1 MWRTRCRPWRVA
13 AVDDP
18 VRPTRVGMNLLPE
31 HWGARSAL
39 SGQALLAH
47 RADVFERM
55 AAAGLD
61 HVSLGDHVM
70 FQAGLGND
78 GLIDAASVLTASEG
92 LNVYLAV
99 YLLVLRHPVTV
110 ARQLLTLSQLGPGR
124 LTLGL
129 GIAGDDRREVEACGV
144 DPATRGRRMDE
155 SLRLLRQLLDG
166 DEVTIDGEFFTL
178 ESTRLRPALEASV
191 PLIVGG
197 RSGAALRRAGTLGD
211 GWLGLWNSAER
222 FAEAVGT
229 IERHAADVGRCDVTW
244 QHGMSFWCGFGP
256 DRTSARELVAPA
268 MERFYRVPFEKFERY
283 VPFGTPAEVAEFIRP
298 YVEAGAGTV
307 NVVPCAGSD
316 AADIDAVAEVRDH
329 LLRA

>member
-1 MWRTRCRPWRVA
+1 MGEPGRSV
-13 AVDDP
+13 
-18 VRPTRVGMNLLPE
+18 RVGMNLLPE
-31 HWGARSAL
+31 HWGARAAL
-39 SGQALLAH
+39 SGRALLAH
-47 RADVFERM
+47 RAEVFARM
-55 AAAGLD
+55 TAAGLD

-70 FQAGLGND
+70 FQGGLGSD
-78 GLIDAASVLTASEG
+78 GLIDAASVLTASDD
-92 LNVYLAV
+92 LDVYMSV

-110 ARQLLTLSQLGPGR
+110 ARQLLTLSQLAPGR

-155 SLRLLRQLLDG
+155 SLGVLRQLLDG
-166 DEVTIDGEFFTL
+166 EQVTFDGEFFTL
-178 ESTRLRPALEASV
+178 DSAQLRPPVEEPI

-211 GWLGLWNSAER
+211 GWLGLWNSAAR
-222 FAEAVGT
+222 FVEALGIIEGHAAEAGRVGV
-229 IERHAADVGRCDVTW
+229 AW

-256 DRTSARELVAPA
+256 DRDSARAVVAPA

-283 VPFGTPAEVAEFIRP
+283 VPLGTPAEVADFIRP

-316 AADIDAVAEVRDH
+316 HADIEAAAAVRDH
-329 LLRA
+329 LVRA